1 MLRLTCLH
9 PMVVWGLAWGILV
22 VPVMAQPFQPKP
34 SHIDSLTHLVA
45 TAKAD
50 SLKGYWQCLLC
61 ESLRQ
66 TEAFFDA
73 KTAGEAGFERLE
85 KAGSERKTAECLY
98 YLGKVRAD
106 EGDYSQALKYFR
118 QSLRM
123 GEQLKDSARI
133 VSANIGIG
141 YCYMQ
146 ERQYKSAVTLLRKSA
161 EYLEEH
167 KQTDELAW
175 CCFYL
180 ANVYRAGKR
189 PRKAEPFARRSLI
202 LAKKNHNLPL
212 MKQSAEILY
221 QVESAT
227 GDYRG
232 AFRALL
238 WYKRYTDSLI
248 EVNKQYEDL
257 RIKAKYSQELKNQ
270 HQKEVL
276 RQAEK
281 ERRNNLQY
289 IFICF
294 VLIGFFAILLFLTK
308 YELPERV
315 MDMAIFACL
324 LMLFEFLIVFFDPI
338 LDELTDGIPVW
349 KFLLNMGI
357 VVVYSPLHFYLR
369 MKLRKR
375 TFQTIDPFI
384 HDEAD
389 FYPPPTTNSFDT
401 ADSPKPDKAS
411 SLH

>member
-1 MLRLTCLH
+1 MI
-9 PMVVWGLAWGILV
+9 VQVF
-22 VPVMAQPFQPKP
+22 AQSFHPKP
-34 SHIDSLTHLVA
+34 AHIDSLSRLIA
-45 TAKAD
+45 SSKSD

-66 TEAFFDA
+66 TEAYYDA
-73 KTAGEAGFERLE
+73 KTIGAAGLERLE
-85 KAGSERKTAECLY
+85 KAGDKARTAECMY
-98 YLGKVRAD
+98 YLGKVWAD
-106 EGDYSQALKYFR
+106 EGNYLQAFEYFR
-118 QSLRM
+118 QSMRLSERL
-123 GEQLKDSARI
+123 QDSMQI
-133 VSANIGIG
+133 ILSQVGIG
-141 YCYMQ
+141 YCYLQ
-146 ERQYKSAVTLLRKSA
+146 ASEYKFALPNLKQSA
-161 EYLEEH
+161 EYLERH

-175 CCFYL
+175 CCYYL
-180 ANVYRAGKR
+180 ANIYRAVNR
-189 PRKAEPFARRSLI
+189 PRKAEPFARRALI
-202 LAKKNHNLPL
+202 LAKKHHNLPL
-212 MKQSAEILY
+212 MKESAEILY

-238 WYKRYTDSLI
+238 WYKRFTDSLI

-257 RIKAKYSQELKNQ
+257 RIKAKYAQELKIQ
-270 HQKEVL
+270 QQKEIRL
-276 RQAEK
+276 QAEK

-324 LMLFEFLIVFFDPI
+324 LMLFEFLIVLFDPL
-338 LDELTDGIPVW
+338 LDEITQGIPVW
-349 KFLLNMGI
+349 KFVLNMGI

-375 TFQTIDPFI
+375 TFQPIDPF
-384 HDEAD
+384 EQEELD
-389 FYPPPTTNSFDT
+389 FYPPPTTNSSDT

-411 SLH
+411 SPN